1 MFKHNHSILTSFD
14 IQLNSPYKDT
24 VLVKGNEFE
33 CEPILFEGDVK
44 FKLPQDTH
52 VKRICLNLVGE
63 LTVEYLERSADG
75 YIVEPIYDK
84 LCFMRVEWKNLLV
97 NSDAEIRLGNYGDKF
112 VPPHKLEEYL
122 RKRSRN
128 NSRSTLNTDH
138 SDRNRQNSSGDLG
151 SSIPGAS
158 RDSRHSAEK
167 PKYTRSSSQPLLSL
181 SHNMHNKHIPL
192 LHLSDNGSEG
202 TPFHHIMPSSNH
214 SFLLKNGDYTLPF
227 KCYLP
232 TNTPETVEGLKYGN
246 VLYRLECSIERGRF
260 EKTLHKD
267 KYVRIFRT
275 LHPRNLNATD
285 NIDIDNSWPDKI
297 QYNVSL
303 KKKGIAL
310 GSTIP
315 VNLLLFPMVKGL
327 RLRSMTGCLVQYF
340 SVSHS
345 EGTSPK
351 YEEVVGKQ
359 KMTLP
364 DPKTFAPDRWVV
376 KSHYKVP
383 DSLDQITQSCQLKND
398 IVEVKHRL
406 RISIQ
411 LKNKDGHVSELR
423 ANLPVHVYI
432 SPKHAIK
439 CRNFQPS
446 GHGYLT
452 CDDFAKYDTLFDKD
466 ENRQTAISSRNPS
479 MVGLDVT
486 APLDASDGD
495 EEEDDDESLDDDP
508 APPLYQQHVFDKLFD
523 MSSPCS
529 PYDQLTN
536 SNSNS
541 MGNINSYFDI
551 PRSYRGQSVD
561 ASQLTSPVGTS
572 PSDRNTVDK
581 VPSYDQALDQ
591 SQSYTDPVPSYE
603 SSNPGTSNSSLS
615 SSAPTSNTTTV
626 FPNQYSSSKG
636 PKEIK
641 SGSPS
646 WSKFH
651 LNVPRANPKHRKTQS
666 LHTSAA
672 GSPLHSPSGSF
683 TNLDQMNGANR
694 AATPNARSTS
704 FAKVF
709 HKKK

>member
-1 MFKHNHSILTSFD
+1 MFKHNQSILASFD

-44 FKLPQDTH
+44 FTLPQDTH

-84 LCFMRVEWKNLLV
+84 LCVMRVEWKNLLV
-97 NSDAEIRLGNYGDKF
+97 NSDAEIRFGNYGDKF
-112 VPPHKLEEYL
+112 VPHNKLEEYL
-122 RKRSRN
+122 RKASRN
-128 NSRSTLNTDH
+128 NSRGNLSADH
-138 SDRNRQNSSGDLG
+138 NDHNRQNSSGDLG
-151 SSIPGAS
+151 SSMSGAS

-167 PKYTRSSSQPLLSL
+167 PKYTRSSSQPLLSMT
-181 SHNMHNKHIPL
+181 HNMHIPL

-202 TPFHHIMPSSNH
+202 TPFHDIKHSLNH
-214 SFLLKNGDYTLPF
+214 SFLLKKGDYTLPF

-260 EKTLHKD
+260 EKTLHKN

-327 RLRSMTGCLVQYF
+327 RLRGMTGCLVQYF
-340 SVSHS
+340 SVSHLG
-345 EGTSPK
+345 GTLPK

-359 KMTLP
+359 EMTLP
-364 DPKTFAPDRWVV
+364 DPKTLAPDRWVV

-383 DSLDQITQSCQLKND
+383 DSLDQITQSCTLKND
-398 IVEVKHRL
+398 MVEVKHRL

-452 CDDFAKYDTLFDKD
+452 CDDDAKYDTIFDKD
-466 ENRQTAISSRNPS
+466 ENRQTAISPRNPS
-479 MVGLDVT
+479 MVRLDVT
-486 APLDASDGD
+486 APLDASDA
-495 EEEDDDESLDDDP
+495 EEEGDDDESLDDDP

-529 PYDQLTN
+529 PYEQLTN

-541 MGNINSYFDI
+541 MGNITSYFDI
-551 PRSYRGQSVD
+551 PRSRGQSMD
-561 ASQLTSPVGTS
+561 ASQVGTPIGTL
-572 PSDRNTVDK
+572 PSDLSTVDQ
-581 VPSYDQALDQ
+581 VPSYDQVLDQ
-591 SQSYTDPVPSYE
+591 SQSYTDPAPSYE
-603 SSNPGTSNSSLS
+603 LSNPGTLNSLLSLS
-615 SSAPTSNTTTV
+615 VPTNSTTTV

-636 PKEIK
+636 PKEMK
-641 SGSPS
+641 PGSPS
-646 WSKFH
+646 WNKFH
-651 LNVPRANPKHRKTQS
+651 LNLPRAHPKHPKHRKTQS

-672 GSPLHSPSGSF
+672 GSPVHSPLGSF
-683 TNLDQMNGANR
+683 TNLDQLNGANR
-694 AATPNARSTS
+694 PAFSNARSTS
-704 FAKVF
+704 FGKVF